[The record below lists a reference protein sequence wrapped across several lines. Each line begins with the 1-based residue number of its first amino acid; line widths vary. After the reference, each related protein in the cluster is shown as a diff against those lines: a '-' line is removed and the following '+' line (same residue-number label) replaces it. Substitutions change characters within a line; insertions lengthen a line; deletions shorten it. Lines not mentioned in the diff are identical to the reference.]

1 MTVQIRK
8 GTLDDIEAIQSIATK
23 SWHDTYEKIIP
34 REVQDRFLEMFY
46 NLETLKTRVS
56 ATPFAVLEQDNDV
69 IGFANFIELEKRKS
83 ELAAFYLVPGMKHKG
98 YGTQLLDEGIKL
110 FALPLPLFVN
120 VEKENTNALAF
131 YKARGFVEWDK
142 FEEDFY
148 GHKLETV
155 RLQLIQHVEEEE

>member
-8 GTLDDIEAIQSIATK
+8 GTLEDIGAIQDIAVK
-23 SWHDTYEKIIP
+23 SWHDTYEQIIP
-34 REVQDRFLEMFY
+34 RDVQDRFLDMFY
-46 NLETLKTRVS
+46 NLETLKTRVA
-56 ATPFAVLEQDNDV
+56 ATPFAVLEQDDDV

-83 ELAAFYLVPGMKHKG
+83 ELAAFYLLPGVQNKG
-98 YGTQLLDEGIKL
+98 FGTMLLDEGIKL

-120 VEKENTNALAF
+120 VELENKNAIAF

-142 FEEDFY
+142 FDEDFY

-155 RLQLIQHVEEEE
+155 RLQLIQHVEEEV

>member
-8 GTLDDIEAIQSIATK
+8 GTLEDIEAIQDIAVK
-23 SWHDTYEKIIP
+23 SWHDTYADIIP
-34 REVQDRFLEMFY
+34 REVQDRFLDMFY
-46 NLETLKTRVS
+46 NLETLKTRVG
-56 ATPFAVLEQDNDV
+56 ATPFAVLEQEDSV

-83 ELAAFYLVPGMKHKG
+83 ELAAFYLLPGVQNKG
-98 YGTQLLDEGIKL
+98 YGTMLLDEGIKL

-120 VEKENTNALAF
+120 VEKENKNAIAF
-131 YKARGFVEWDK
+131 YEARGFVEWDQ

-155 RLQLIQHVEEEE
+155 RFQLIQHVEEEA